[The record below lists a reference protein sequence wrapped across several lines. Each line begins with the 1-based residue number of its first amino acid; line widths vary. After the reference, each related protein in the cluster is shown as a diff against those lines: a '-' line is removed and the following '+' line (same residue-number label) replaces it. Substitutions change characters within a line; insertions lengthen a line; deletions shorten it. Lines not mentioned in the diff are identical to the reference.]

1 MGTTAAKENDEQS
14 YVPPVEEKKK
24 ITHIDFDDDS
34 DGDDEMDTQRRE
46 VRHKFASSDSAGRM
60 ALERLRSQESEKNST
75 LTNDEKN
82 LEQIEASF
90 IKMTMTPSPERPK
103 QRDSKPYQKDMQPE
117 DERAFDSRN
126 KGLVQH
132 TDKNELL
139 SKIQRIVQEGGGVDQ
154 LQFLLERAA
163 IIGVDEKNPIIL
175 QAYSACNVWKCSIYY
190 ILNTH
195 NIYIQN
201 NVPLIVLT

>member
-1 MGTTAAKENDEQS
+1 MGTAAAKQNDEQS
-14 YVPPVEEKKK
+14 YVPPVEEKQT

-60 ALERLRSQESEKNST
+60 ALERLRSQESQKNSR
-75 LTNDEKN
+75 LTNDEEN

-90 IKMTMTPSPERPK
+90 IKMTMTPSPQRSKPK
-103 QRDSKPYQKDMQPE
+103 KRDSKPYQQDMQPE

-139 SKIQRIVQEGGGVDQ
+139 SKIEKIVQEGGGVDQ

-163 IIGVDEKNPIIL
+163 IIGVDEKNPIML
-175 QAYSACNVWKCSIYY
+175 QAYSACNVWNCSAGTIYTY
-190 ILNTH
+190 IIIIICRWL
-195 NIYIQN
+195 Y
-201 NVPLIVLT
+201 

>member
-1 MGTTAAKENDEQS
+1 MGTAAAKQSDEQS
-14 YVPPVEEKKK
+14 YVPPVEEKQT

-34 DGDDEMDTQRRE
+34 DDGDDDMDTQRRE

-60 ALERLRSQESEKNST
+60 ALERLRSQESQKSSR
-75 LTNDEKN
+75 LTNDEEN

-90 IKMTMTPSPERPK
+90 IKMTMTPSPKRSKPK
-103 QRDSKPYQKDMQPE
+103 KKDSKPYEQDMQPE

-139 SKIQRIVQEGGGVDQ
+139 SKIEKIVQEGGGVDQ

-163 IIGVDEKNPIIL
+163 IVGVDENNPIML
-175 QAYSACNVWKCSIYY
+175 QAYSACNVWNCPVGTIYTY
-190 ILNTH
+190 IIIICRWL
-195 NIYIQN
+195 Y
-201 NVPLIVLT
+201 

>member
-1 MGTTAAKENDEQS
+1 MGTAAAKQNDEQS
-14 YVPPVEEKKK
+14 YVPPVEEKQT

-60 ALERLRSQESEKNST
+60 ALERLRSQESQKNSR
-75 LTNDEKN
+75 LTNDEEN

-90 IKMTMTPSPERPK
+90 IKMTMTPSPQRSKPK
-103 QRDSKPYQKDMQPE
+103 KRDSKPYQQDIQPE

-139 SKIQRIVQEGGGVDQ
+139 SKIEKIVQEGGGVDQ

-163 IIGVDEKNPIIL
+163 IIGVDEKNPIML
-175 QAYSACNVWKCSIYY
+175 QAYSACNV
-190 ILNTH
+190 
-195 NIYIQN
+195 
-201 NVPLIVLT
+201 